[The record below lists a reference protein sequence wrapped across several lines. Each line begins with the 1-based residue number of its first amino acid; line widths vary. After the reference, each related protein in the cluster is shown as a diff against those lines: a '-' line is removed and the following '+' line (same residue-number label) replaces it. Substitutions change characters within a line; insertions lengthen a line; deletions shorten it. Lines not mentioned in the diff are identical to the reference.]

1 MKRKIHTLTAL
12 LIGVVVLLG
21 PIWTAD
27 HACASEA
34 SDLAQELTNPLAD
47 LMTIPIQ
54 MNFDRNIGVHDQG
67 ERIQTNIQPI
77 IPIHLN
83 DRWNLITRTIMPI
96 IHQEDIYPGQGSQAG
111 LGDITMTFFLSPKA
125 PTTGGLVWGVGPVFI
140 MPAATDSLLG
150 SKKWSAGPSG
160 AVLTMKGPWTLGA
173 LANHVWSFAGDSDR
187 RNVNASLVQP
197 FVSYTWS
204 NAWSMSLQSE
214 SVYDWASEKWSVPVN
229 LSVSKLVYLGKL
241 PVSLQAGVGYWVE
254 TPDTGPEGWRFRLGV
269 SFILPTLFGK
279 E

>member
-1 MKRKIHTLTAL
+1 MKRKIHTLTA
-12 LIGVVVLLG
+12 IVMGIVILLG
-21 PIWTAD
+21 PMWPVNHTF
-27 HACASEA
+27 ASEE
-34 SDLAQELTNPLAD
+34 SKLAQDLTNPLAD

-111 LGDITMTFFLSPKA
+111 LGDITMTLFLSPKA
-125 PTTGGLVWGVGPVFI
+125 PTTGGLLWGVGPVFI

-160 AVLTMKGPWTLGA
+160 VVLTMKGPWTLGT

-187 RNVNASLVQP
+187 RDVNASLVQP
-197 FVSYTWS
+197 FVSYTWP

-214 SVYDWASEKWSVPVN
+214 SIYDWESEKWSVPVN
-229 LSVSKLVYLGKL
+229 LSVSKLVLFGKL

-254 TPDTGPEGWRFRLGV
+254 APDAGPEGWRFRLGA
-269 SFILPTLFGK
+269 SFVLPTLFGNK
-279 E
+279 